1 MIREQELIDLGFEKY
16 ELEEGEP
23 HYYYFKDIGEMYS
36 KITLLSNAS
45 GEVDGDNWY
54 VGMLESDDFKFKDL
68 YQLKT
73 LINTL
78 EYALKVKIK

>member
-23 HYYYFKDIGEMYS
+23 HYYYFKDIGKMYS

-45 GEVDGDNWY
+45 DEANGDNWY
-54 VGMLESDDFKFKDL
+54 VEILQGEDFKFVDF

-73 LINTL
+73 LIDTL
-78 EYALKVKIK
+78 EYALKVI

>member
-23 HYYYFKDIGEMYS
+23 HYYYFKDIGETYS
-36 KITLLSNAS
+36 KITLLSNCS
-45 GEVDGDNWY
+45 DKVDGDNWY
-54 VGMLESDDFKFKDL
+54 VELLQGDDFKFKDL

-73 LINTL
+73 LIDTL
-78 EYALKVKIK
+78 EYALKTKIK

>member
-45 GEVDGDNWY
+45 DETDGNNWY
-54 VGMLESDDFKFKDL
+54 VEILEGEDFKFVDL

-78 EYALKVKIK
+78 KYALKTKIK